1 MAEPTP
7 TFHEVARQF
16 FSRPPEEIQ
25 KRLDWLEKNNPEGYK
40 KLNQYAQANKGMLD
54 EAKGYE
60 WWLRKFGPHT
70 FTGTFSFFHHDFWKW
85 YWPIAMRVREGTE
98 LQSDDLV
105 ALLPWARDTGKSSHS
120 EWAAITEGCLVR
132 RGYVLWVSS
141 KQEQAEEHIVSIR
154 DRIESEQ
161 IGKVYP
167 WMSKPK
173 LGAHNNKFGWGRE
186 FLMTG
191 DPRGGGWAVRPAGLN
206 VALRGG
212 KVLDM
217 RPTLIVLSDIDEIGD
232 SIMVVESK
240 ELIIA
245 RSILPMG
252 NASTRIIFDQNPI
265 HSNSVMNR
273 IITRVSS
280 VLAVRRVIGGGGA
293 DHNQPVPAFKEDL
306 QIEFEQTEHGPR
318 HIIKKG
324 TPTWA
329 DMDIKKCQVFLDRSG
344 LEAFQAEYMH
354 DLTATEEERVLPEY
368 DDRVT
373 RANVI
378 TWSQFESKYG
388 MRRIPSDWVCDVGL
402 DIGYSTGHRS
412 GWTFLARAP
421 QIAELSGSVF
431 RYRGRSFQAVGID
444 EQSIAIRAT
453 FWPGE
458 STERHFMSHEKLGER
473 MVLNSKHGWHFQPCD
488 SAKTAGL
495 AQWRHLL
502 TCDHHKPHPFHRDER
517 DPNTS
522 LWKIGCPAWFD
533 VVADDQF
540 FSPIDDYGLKRHRDG
555 AFNWRRRP
563 VKHTESGLT
572 VDEPIKRDDDE
583 SDSTRM
589 LLAGGTFGPAEL
601 GLTPAQKVQA
611 AIPSGYTKAELAKRT
626 DMPPDQQA
634 MTGEFALWLAQR
646 TVNLKKPAPSDDFGQ
661 SLPR

>member
-1 MAEPTP
+1 MADPTP
-7 TFHEVARQF
+7 TFHEIARDF
-16 FSRPPEEIQ
+16 FSRPAAEIQ

-70 FTGTFSFFHHDFWKW
+70 FTGTFSYFHNEFWAW
-85 YWPIAMRVREGTE
+85 YWPIAMRLREGKE
-98 LQSDDLV
+98 LNSDDLV

-120 EWAAITEGCLVR
+120 EWAAIAEGCLVR
-132 RGYVLWVSS
+132 RGYVLWVSG

-186 FLMTG
+186 FLMTA

-217 RPTLIVLSDIDEIGD
+217 RPTLIILSDIDEIGD
-232 SIMVVESK
+232 SIVVVESK
-240 ELIIA
+240 EMMIA

-265 HSNSVMNR
+265 HANSVMNR
-273 IITRVSS
+273 ILTRASS
-280 VLAVRRVIGGGGA
+280 VLAVRRVIGGG
-293 DHNQPVPAFKEDL
+293 PVPAFKEDL

-444 EQSIAIRAT
+444 EQSIAIRAAM
-453 FWPGE
+453 WSGE
-458 STERHFMSHEKLGER
+458 TTERHFMSHEKLGER

-502 TCDHHKPHPFHRDER
+502 TCDHNKPHPFHRDER
-517 DPNTS
+517 DPNTG

-583 SDSTRM
+583 NDSTRM
-589 LLAGGTFGPAEL
+589 LLAGGTFGPAEVS
-601 GLTPAQKVQA
+601 LTQEQKLQA
-611 AIPSGYTKAELAKRT
+611 IIPVGYHKAELAKRT
-626 DMPPDQQA
+626 DIPADRAA
-634 MTGEFALWLAQR
+634 MTGEFAQYLATR
-646 TVNLKKPAPSDDFGQ
+646 TMNLKRPPLVDEFGQ
-661 SLPR
+661 ELPR